1 MSFSLAATRSSDNWK
16 SKPGNWDRQNT
27 RAIYP
32 STNVLGIP
40 DLPLIQ
46 AIPASLV
53 PYNSPKRCTAA
64 SPGDAVHFFLDD
76 YRFET
81 VWSQPER
88 SLSRI
93 AKVGLALSPDFSLW
107 TQMPLVMQQ
116 WQVYRSRWCAMWMI
130 EHGIPC
136 IPTVSWSTEESWDFC
151 FLGIAPKST
160 VAISTVGINKHHLP
174 MFTLGL
180 EAMLDAV
187 DPHQILVYG
196 RILDVLYGL
205 PVQFYGHRWRV

>member
-1 MSFSLAATRSSDNWK
+1 MSFSLTATRSSDNWK
-16 SKPGNWDRQNT
+16 TKPGNWDRQNT

-32 STNVLGIP
+32 SSNELGIP
-40 DLPLIQ
+40 DLPSIHAVPVELIGYN
-46 AIPASLV
+46 AKAKCASA
-53 PYNSPKRCTAA
+53 K
-64 SPGDAVHFFLDD
+64 PGDAVHFFLDD

-93 AKVGLALSPDFSLW
+93 AKVGMALSPDFSLW

-136 IPTVSWSTEESWDFC
+136 IPTVSWSTPASWDFC
-151 FLGIAPKST
+151 FAGIPKNCT
-160 VAISTVGINKHHLP
+160 VAISTVGVNRESMTL
-174 MFTLGL
+174 FTEGL
-180 EAMLDAV
+180 LTLMLSV
-187 DPHQILVYG
+187 NPRNILVYG
-196 RILDVLYGL
+196 RMLDVLQGL
-205 PVQFYGHRWRV
+205 PVHFYPHLWRV